1 MYFLFNGSGLSSLES
16 SVHACQ
22 CYGIARTKTVM
33 SSLLSGTMISI
44 GDGFT
49 HVQKSQAHVSVW
61 RMLDAITNY
70 NTEKEKEEAHIL
82 GLETQ

>member
-1 MYFLFNGSGLSSLES
+1 
-16 SVHACQ
+16 
-22 CYGIARTKTVM
+22 M